1 MTTAFVHSFETFG
14 SVDGPGIRFVVF
26 LQGCKM
32 RCLYCHNPDTWK
44 QQVGEEHT
52 VEDII
57 NRALRYRTYWGDDGG
72 VTCSGGEPLL
82 QIDFLIEFFKALKV
96 EGIHTT
102 IDTAAGPF
110 TREEPFFSKFKELM
124 KYTDLVMLD
133 IKHIDNE
140 KHIELTNVPNTNIL
154 DCARYLD
161 ELGKDVWIRHVL
173 VPSYTD
179 IVFELTKLN
188 EFIKTLSNIRRV
200 EVLPYHSF
208 GAYKWKEL
216 GIPYKLTD
224 VEAPSPESIA
234 KAKKILHVQSFEEYQ
249 AAQQVLDKQS

>member
-1 MTTAFVHSFETFG
+1 MTSAYVHSFETFG

-44 QQVGEEHT
+44 QNIGDEFTADQ
-52 VEDII
+52 II
-57 NRALRYRTYWGDDGG
+57 KKALRYQTYWGKDGG

-82 QIDFLIEFFKALKV
+82 QMDFMIEFFKELKAQGV
-96 EGIHTT
+96 NTT

-110 TREEPFFSKFKELM
+110 TREEPFFSKFQELM
-124 KYTDLVMLD
+124 QYTDLVMLD

-140 KHIELTNVPNTNIL
+140 KHKELTHVENTNIL

-161 ELGKDVWIRHVL
+161 EIKKDVWIRHVL
-173 VPSYTD
+173 VPGYTD
-179 IVFELTKLN
+179 KDEDLQKLH
-188 EFIKTLSNIRRV
+188 EFIATLSNVKRV

-208 GAYKWKEL
+208 GAFKWEEL
-216 GIPYKLTD
+216 KIPYKLTD
-224 VEAPSPESIA
+224 VDAPSVELTDH
-234 KAKKILHVQSFEEYQ
+234 AKKILHVQSY
-249 AAQQVLDKQS
+249 ADYKAGK

>member
-44 QQVGEEHT
+44 QNVGDEFT
-52 VEDII
+52 VEQIL
-57 NRALRYRTYWGDDGG
+57 NRALRYRTYWGEDGG
-72 VTCSGGEPLL
+72 ITCSGGEPLL
-82 QIDFLIEFFKALKV
+82 QMDFMIEFFKALKA

-124 KYTDLVMLD
+124 EYTDLVMLD
-133 IKHIDNE
+133 LKHIDND
-140 KHIELTNVPNTNIL
+140 KHIALTHVPNTNIL
-154 DCARYLD
+154 DCARFLD
-161 ELGKDVWIRHVL
+161 EIGKDVWIRHVL
-173 VPSYTD
+173 VPGYTD
-179 IVFELTKLN
+179 NDADLEKLH
-188 EFIKTLSNIRRV
+188 EFVATLKNVKRV

-208 GAYKWKEL
+208 GAFKWDEM
-216 GIPYKLTD
+216 GIPYKLKEVD
-224 VEAPSPESIA
+224 APSIESVEH
-234 KAKKILHVQSFEEYQ
+234 AKKILHVQSFAEYE
-249 AAQQVLDKQS
+249 AAQHK